1 MWCRCNRCSCVA
13 HVALLRFWAPPAAL
27 TYRRTIVDKIGGRK
41 ECLPIIQDARFFQDA
56 ALLGGQFVHTPG
68 VGAAYRV
75 PIVASQSR
83 RSSAAFV
90 GDVFR
95 NGCDLQAI
103 IEANGAMGAEMSHA
117 FAQLYSYTARTL
129 FFHDRA
135 AFRDSVARL
144 YALEPGFR
152 LTRPKVAR
160 LASMMF
166 GFKAAGMLLS
176 FCQVHRAH
184 RANDLLNIG

>member
-13 HVALLRFWAPPAAL
+13 HVALLRFWAPPTAL
-27 TYRRTIVDKIGGRK
+27 TYRRTIVDKIGGWK
-41 ECLPIIQDARFFQDA
+41 EWLPIIQDARFFQDA

-75 PIVASQSR
+75 PIVASLSR

-90 GDVFR
+90 GDVFASNNR
-95 NGCDLQAI
+95 
-103 IEANGAMGAEMSHA
+103 AMGAEMSHA

-135 AFRDSVARL
+135 AFRDGVARL